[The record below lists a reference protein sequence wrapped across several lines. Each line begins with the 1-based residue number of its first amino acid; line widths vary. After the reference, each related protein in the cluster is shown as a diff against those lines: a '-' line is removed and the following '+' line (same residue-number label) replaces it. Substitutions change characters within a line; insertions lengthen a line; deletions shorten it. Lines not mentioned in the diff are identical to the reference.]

1 MNNLTPEEYFLRE
14 ISVSSEEII
23 SSSKC
28 VPREDTHARLRALNT
43 ESEREIKCFDDQR
56 WPQDSGMQDKTKE
69 HTWVL
74 KVCKDFLQHIL
85 I

>member
-56 WPQDSGMQDKTKE
+56 
-69 HTWVL
+69 
-74 KVCKDFLQHIL
+74 
-85 I
+85 